1 MARGNPHP
9 TRRGGPNAEVPTTAS
24 MSIEM
29 ARRILRWPEVDLA
42 DPQAVM
48 DRYDEYLD
56 LCDELGSKVLVSGLC
71 AAFGI
76 TRNDLVRWSKGERMA
91 FAQRLSPE
99 STVLFKKIVEFLE
112 VSWEAAM
119 ANDGYRNP
127 VTGIFL
133 GKNNFGYRDE
143 SQTVVRH
150 EDAMGGPSVRELQA
164 RYGDVAAAALPDP
177 PSVPAEDVTVEP
189 PDQDG
194 GMA

>member
-1 MARGNPHP
+1 
-9 TRRGGPNAEVPTTAS
+9 

-29 ARRILRWPEVDLA
+29 ARRMLFWPEVDLG

-48 DRYDEYLD
+48 GRYQQYLD
-56 LCDELGSKVLVSGLC
+56 LCEELGSKVLVSGLC

-76 TRNDLVRWSKGERMA
+76 TRCDLVEWSKGRRGG
-91 FAQRLSPE
+91 FAERLSPE
-99 STVLFKKIVEFLE
+99 SASIFKKIVDFLE

-150 EDAMGGPSVRELQA
+150 EDARSGPSVRELQA

-189 PDQDG
+189 PDGDG
-194 GMA
+194 GRA

>member
-1 MARGNPHP
+1 MPRGNPRP
-9 TRRGGPNAEVPTTAS
+9 GPAPNGEVPATTRA
-24 MSIEM
+24 SIEM
-29 ARRILRWPEVDLA
+29 ARRMLFWPEVDLA

-48 DRYDEYLD
+48 GRYERYLD

-76 TRNDLVRWSKGERMA
+76 TRGELMEWSKGARTGFSE
-91 FAQRLSPE
+91 RLSPE
-99 STVLFKKIVEFLE
+99 SSRVFKKIIDFLE

-150 EDAMGGPSVRELQA
+150 EDSRSGPSVRELQA
-164 RYGDVAAAALPDP
+164 RYGDVAAASLPDP
-177 PSVPAEDVTVEP
+177 PSVPAEDVTIEP
-189 PDQDG
+189 PEG
-194 GMA
+194 GGQA